1 MQYTPGLS
9 NSQIIP
15 HATQP
20 TEHMSALS
28 RFEFCVTAAR
38 EA

>member
-1 MQYTPGLS
+1 MQYTPSLS

-15 HATQP
+15 HASHP
-20 TEHMSALS
+20 TEQMSALS
-28 RFEFCVTAAR
+28 RFEFCVSAAR